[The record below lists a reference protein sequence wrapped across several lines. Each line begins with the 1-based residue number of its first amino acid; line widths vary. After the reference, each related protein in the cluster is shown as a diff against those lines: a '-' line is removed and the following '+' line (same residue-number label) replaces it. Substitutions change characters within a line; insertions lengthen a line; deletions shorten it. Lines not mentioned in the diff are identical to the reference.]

1 MNISY
6 QNIFFYLWKREQIK
20 NKIKGDKAAE
30 IEEFLSEE
38 EAIEEESMENW
49 CINLKII
56 LLNLNPYDFEK
67 LALIIL
73 RESGFMEVEITKK
86 SGNGG
91 FERKGILLLNDL
103 ISLQIIF
110 EYKRYKNSIGTD
122 KIRSFR
128 GAMEGWAN
136 KGLFIAKSTFI
147 RGGWEEA
154 VRKGAVL
161 IDLIDEHGLIDL
173 IKNLGL
179 GVSVKTV
186 ERVEIDKSWFKS
198 FQ

>member
-1 MNISY
+1 
-6 QNIFFYLWKREQIK
+6 
-20 NKIKGDKAAE
+20 
-30 IEEFLSEE
+30 
-38 EAIEEESMENW
+38 MENW

-128 GAMEGWAN
+128 GAMEG
-136 KGLFIAKSTFI
+136 
-147 RGGWEEA
+147 
-154 VRKGAVL
+154 
-161 IDLIDEHGLIDL
+161 
-173 IKNLGL
+173 
-179 GVSVKTV
+179 
-186 ERVEIDKSWFKS
+186 
-198 FQ
+198 